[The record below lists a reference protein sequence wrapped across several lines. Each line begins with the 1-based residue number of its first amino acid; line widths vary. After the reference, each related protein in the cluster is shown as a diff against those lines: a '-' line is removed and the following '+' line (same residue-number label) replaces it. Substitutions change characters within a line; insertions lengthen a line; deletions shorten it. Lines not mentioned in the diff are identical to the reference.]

1 MHIAPSQQSRIAD
14 ICQRYH
20 VRRLQLFGSA
30 AVGQERPDSDV
41 DLLVELS
48 LGSPSGFALVDMQD
62 ELSAAFNGRKI
73 DLAFP
78 SVLDNPY
85 RRRAIEPQLRL
96 VPVTMDRTPAHLA
109 DMLRFTQEL
118 RSLANG
124 HTLET
129 FTSNRVLCLAVE
141 KLFINLGEAAYRV
154 DSESASQWPDIP
166 WRRVIGLRNIWPMAT
181 SRWHTKFCSKPSRTI
196 CRHWNM
202 PSPRPWNAPNCA
214 MVSNSCYFLYS
225 F

>member
-1 MHIAPSQQSRIAD
+1 
-14 ICQRYH
+14 
-20 VRRLQLFGSA
+20 
-30 AVGQERPDSDV
+30 
-41 DLLVELS
+41 
-48 LGSPSGFALVDMQD
+48 
-62 ELSAAFNGRKI
+62 
-73 DLAFP
+73 
-78 SVLDNPY
+78 
-85 RRRAIEPQLRL
+85 
-96 VPVTMDRTPAHLA
+96 MDRTPAHLA

-166 WRRVIGLRNIWPMAT
+166 WRRVIGLRNILAHGYNRLRMKSC
-181 SRWHTKFCSKPSRTI
+181 SRPSRTI
-196 CRHWNM
+196 YQHWNV
-202 PSPRPWNAPNCA
+202 PSPKPWNAPNHA
-214 MVSNSCYFLYS
+214 MVGNSCYFLYS